1 MKKLI
6 SLCIVFLGI
15 TVQAQDVKWFRAY
28 ELAINIDNEWSNW
41 ETVDIPVKIDLS
53 NDKITIYS
61 EEVQIYRI
69 IKQINTPKDPSGTQL
84 AFSMID
90 QDGDR
95 GMFRFRIQNNGTKQM
110 YIDFTDVGWVYN
122 VK

>member
-6 SLCIVFLGI
+6 SLCIVFLGL

-61 EEVQIYRI
+61 EEVQIYRTLN
-69 IKQINTPKDPSGTQL
+69 K
-84 AFSMID
+84 
-90 QDGDR
+90 
-95 GMFRFRIQNNGTKQM
+95 
-110 YIDFTDVGWVYN
+110 
-122 VK
+122 